1 MELRQYA
8 AVVWKWLWLIVLATA
23 VASFFSYM
31 AARKQPLIYE
41 AKTTLMVGPA
51 LQKQNLSQADFWL
64 GQALAQTYSEVAR
77 RQPIRQA
84 TMEALGL
91 SWLPEYVVKPV
102 ANTQLLEI
110 RVVDTVPERAAA
122 VASELANQLILHS
135 PTQPQGEREQR
146 RQFIEQQ
153 LNDLEANIKITKEEI
168 AKLEHA
174 LDGMF
179 SARQIADTQNQIAA
193 LQQKLNTYQGNYA
206 QLLSSLGEGS
216 VNTLT
221 VVEPATVPTVPIGPK
236 KTLTILL
243 AASIG
248 FILAVGAAFLL
259 EYLDDTIKTP
269 EDVTQALG
277 LSALGAIARIEGD
290 TLPEK
295 LITADHPK
303 SPISEAYRVLRTN
316 LQFSS
321 VDKPLKTLLVTSANP
336 IEGKSVTAANIAV
349 VMAQAGHSVIM
360 IDSDL
365 RRPVLHKIFQLPNNE
380 GFTNALLHSNPNPDG
395 YLQATSVENLR
406 VLTTGPLPPNPS
418 ELLGSERMKGLVEQ
432 LKAQAD
438 LLILD
443 SPPCLAVTDAAVLAS
458 QVDGVLLVVDAG
470 VTRRGLAARAVEGLQ
485 KVGANIL
492 GVVLNKVSARRGGY
506 YYYYYY
512 YYSKEGER
520 TGRRKRR
527 RKSKRGW
534 LSRIPFLKKPQKH
547 QE

>member
-360 IDSDL
+360 VDSDL

-512 YYSKEGER
+512 YSKEGER